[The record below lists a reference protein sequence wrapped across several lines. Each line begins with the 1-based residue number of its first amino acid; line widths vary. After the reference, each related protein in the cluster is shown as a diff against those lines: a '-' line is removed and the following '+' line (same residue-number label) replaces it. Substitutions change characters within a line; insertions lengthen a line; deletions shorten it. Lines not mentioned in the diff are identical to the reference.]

1 MRLTLHCG
9 EDSAPWFTKYGVSAT
24 VLKDVERQIM
34 TLYKKKDVGS
44 STPSKAST
52 MMPATPHLN
61 SSASAS
67 RGRLSIPLTRDAS
80 SSAYAGNGQIGN
92 GLQTSEQKEISS
104 QVDMMPSEVATEDVP
119 PGCGAESTKQ
129 QPVNS
134 GSQYD
139 HFQEPA
145 SDESVILEAELQ
157 QEVDMDLDD
166 GTPIKVVKP
175 QGKILDG
182 GVVQVS
188 LICNMVQNTSLPGDG
203 LAHLSSDGNVQWH
216 LKQHALDLEGEQAQK
231 KARIE
236 LNKSMGKLAC

>member
-44 STPSKAST
+44 STPSKASS

-61 SSASAS
+61 SSASAG

-80 SSAYAGNGQIGN
+80 SSAYAGNGQIDS

-119 PGCGAESTKQ
+119 PGCGAESTKR

-134 GSQYD
+134 GSQYG
-139 HFQEPA
+139 HLQEPA

-175 QGKILDG
+175 QGKFLDG
-182 GVVQVS
+182 VQVS
-188 LICNMVQNTSLPGDG
+188 LICNVVQNSSLPGGG
-203 LAHLSSDGNVQWH
+203 LAHRASDGNGQWH
-216 LKQHALDLEGEQAQK
+216 HKQHALDLEEGEQAQK